1 MVSMKT
7 RRRRAFGRIVKWQG
21 RWCARWIEDGRLRQ
35 QSFRASKALAQR
47 YLAQKQ
53 LEIEE
58 RGAVR
63 ENPIVRVRFEDL
75 LARHEEVWKGQ
86 KAPSTILREGNY
98 LRAKAEPFFNGRW
111 VDEITRPDVERWL
124 IERVNKDGIGSAT
137 RSRLLNMISAF
148 FRQAVALGHAR
159 ANPAFGIRRQKE
171 TLKPVPYL
179 DVAAQERVV
188 ASTEGDLRTL
198 VTILLD
204 TGMRLG
210 EALRIRWSDVDFD
223 RRVIVVRR
231 SKNYTS
237 REVPFTSRGQA
248 ALVAARN
255 RDGKTPDG
263 EDLVLDGVGR
273 LDEAGEPK
281 LCYPHRDVW
290 MKCRATAGFPRLTLH
305 DLRHV
310 FAVTAVRAGV
320 PLGELREILGH
331 KSLAMVLRYA
341 RHCPA
346 NISVQVGQR
355 MEGFLSEARRSAPD
369 ARAAEPEGTQ
379 AASR

>member
-7 RRRRAFGRIVKWQG
+7 KRRRAFGRIVKWQG
-21 RWCARWIEDGRLRQ
+21 RHCARWIEDGRLRQ
-35 QSFRASKALAQR
+35 QSFRGSKALAQR
-47 YLAQKQ
+47 FLAQKQ

-58 RGAVR
+58 RGAAR
-63 ENPIVRVRFEDL
+63 ENPIVRIRFEDL
-75 LARHEEVWKGQ
+75 LAQHEAIWKGQ
-86 KAPSTILREGNY
+86 KAASTILRERYY
-98 LRAKAEPFFNGRW
+98 LTSKALPFFKGRW
-111 VDEITRPDVERWL
+111 VDEVSRPDVERWL
-124 IERVNKDGIGSAT
+124 IERVKVDEISGAT
-137 RSRLLNMISAF
+137 RSRLLNMISAY

-159 ANPAFGIRRQKE
+159 ANPAVGIRRQKE
-171 TLKPVPYL
+171 MLKAVPYL
-179 DVAAQERVV
+179 DVAAQERVI
-188 ASTEGDLRTL
+188 ASTEGDLRLL

-204 TGMRLG
+204 TGVRLG
-210 EALRIRWSDVDFD
+210 EALRIRWSDADFD

-231 SKNYTS
+231 SKNYTA

-255 RDGKTPDG
+255 RSGKTPDG
-263 EDLVLDGVGR
+263 EDLVLDGMGR

-290 MKCRATAGFPRLTLH
+290 LKCRKKAGFPRLTLH

-355 MEGFLSEARRSAPD
+355 MEGFLASARPTATEGVALPEPGT
-369 ARAAEPEGTQ
+369 AAAQ
-379 AASR
+379 

>member
-1 MVSMKT
+1 
-7 RRRRAFGRIVKWQG
+7 
-21 RWCARWIEDGRLRQ
+21 
-35 QSFRASKALAQR
+35 
-47 YLAQKQ
+47 
-53 LEIEE
+53 
-58 RGAVR
+58 
-63 ENPIVRVRFEDL
+63 
-75 LARHEEVWKGQ
+75 
-86 KAPSTILREGNY
+86 
-98 LRAKAEPFFNGRW
+98 
-111 VDEITRPDVERWL
+111 
-124 IERVNKDGIGSAT
+124 
-137 RSRLLNMISAF
+137 
-148 FRQAVALGHAR
+148 
-159 ANPAFGIRRQKE
+159 
-171 TLKPVPYL
+171 
-179 DVAAQERVV
+179 
-188 ASTEGDLRTL
+188 
-198 VTILLD
+198 
-204 TGMRLG
+204 
-210 EALRIRWSDVDFD
+210 VDFD

-263 EDLVLDGVGR
+263 EDLVLDGMGR

-290 MKCRATAGFPRLTLH
+290 MKCRVKAGFPRLTLH

-331 KSLAMVLRYA
+331 KRLAMVLRYA

-355 MEGFLSEARRSAPD
+355 MEGFLARVPRENISRVV
-369 ARAAEPEGTQ
+369 RAG
-379 AASR
+379 AAALE